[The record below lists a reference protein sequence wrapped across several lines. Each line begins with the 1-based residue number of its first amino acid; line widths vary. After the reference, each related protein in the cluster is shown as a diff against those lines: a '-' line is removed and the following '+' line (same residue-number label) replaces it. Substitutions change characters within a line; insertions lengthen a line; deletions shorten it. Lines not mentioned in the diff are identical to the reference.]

1 MVKKTMFSFKS
12 NIIARQIVLIT
23 GKPFYSTSSSVPS
36 EVRSFTKLIRHNTQ
50 ERAGIVELCL
60 NRPEAKNA
68 FSIAFVKELMDKIE
82 EIRSVENIRCLLV
95 RSLAKNV
102 FCAGADLKER
112 LSATNEQVRHIT
124 GTLRHMCSLIE
135 SIPVPT
141 IAVLDGG
148 AYGGGLELALA
159 CDIRVGADNI
169 QMGLVETKL
178 AILPGAGGTQRLQ
191 RIVGISLAKELIFT
205 ARLLDGEEAKSI
217 RLLNHLVPQNFEL
230 NAAYE
235 KSLSLAELIVCNGP
249 IGVRAAKVAIDKGS
263 QVDLATG
270 MTLEGLCYDRVI
282 PTQDRIE
289 GLKAFAGKYKPIY
302 KGV

>member
-102 FCAGADLKER
+102 FCA
-112 LSATNEQVRHIT
+112 
-124 GTLRHMCSLIE
+124 
-135 SIPVPT
+135 
-141 IAVLDGG
+141 
-148 AYGGGLELALA
+148 
-159 CDIRVGADNI
+159 
-169 QMGLVETKL
+169 
-178 AILPGAGGTQRLQ
+178 
-191 RIVGISLAKELIFT
+191 GISLAKELIFT